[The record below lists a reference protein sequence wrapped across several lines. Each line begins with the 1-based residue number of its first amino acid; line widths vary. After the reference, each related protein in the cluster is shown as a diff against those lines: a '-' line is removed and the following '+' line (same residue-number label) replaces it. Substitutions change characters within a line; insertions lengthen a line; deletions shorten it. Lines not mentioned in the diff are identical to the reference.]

1 MTIRGMLP
9 DDVGEVKALL
19 DACFGSS
26 AWSEQSILSE
36 LEKSD
41 SYCTVA
47 VKDGVIV
54 GYLAFE
60 QIADEGSI
68 IEVAVRPDCRR
79 QGIAKRLIESASDSS
94 EGLSE
99 VFLEVRESNM
109 PAVALYEGLGFER
122 IALRRDYYDAP
133 KENAIIMRKVYENSC
148 DRKQL

>member
-1 MTIRGMLP
+1 MLP

-99 VFLEVRESNM
+99 VFLEVRESNI

-148 DRKQL
+148 D

>member
-47 VKDGVIV
+47 VKDGGIV

-60 QIADEGSI
+60 QIADEGGI

-148 DRKQL
+148 D

>member
-60 QIADEGSI
+60 QIADEGGI

-148 DRKQL
+148 D

>member
-1 MTIRGMLP
+1 MTIRDMRS
-9 DDVGEVKALL
+9 DDVAEVKALL
-19 DACFGSS
+19 DACFGRSS
-26 AWSEQSILSE
+26 WSEQMILSE
-36 LEKSD
+36 LSKPGS
-41 SYCTVA
+41 SCHVA
-47 VKDGVIV
+47 VLDGGIV
-54 GYLAFE
+54 GYLSFE

-68 IEVAVRPDCRR
+68 IELAVRPDCRR

-148 DRKQL
+148 D

>member
-68 IEVAVRPDCRR
+68 IEVAVHPDCRR
-79 QGIAKRLIESASDSS
+79 QGIAKRLIESASDAS

-133 KENAIIMRKVYENSC
+133 KENAVIMRKVYENSC
-148 DRKQL
+148 D

>member
-148 DRKQL
+148 D

>member
-1 MTIRGMLP
+1 MTIRGMLH

-36 LEKSD
+36 LEKPD

-60 QIADEGSI
+60 QIADEGGI

-99 VFLEVRESNM
+99 VFLVVRESNM

-148 DRKQL
+148 D

>member
-19 DACFGSS
+19 DTCFGSS

-36 LEKSD
+36 LEKPD

-47 VKDGVIV
+47 VKYGVIV

-68 IEVAVRPDCRR
+68 IEIAVRPDCRR
-79 QGIAKRLIESASDSS
+79 QGIAKSLIESASDAS
-94 EGLSE
+94 EGLGE
-99 VFLEVRESNM
+99 VFLEVRESNI
-109 PAVALYEGLGFER
+109 PAVALYERLGFER
-122 IALRRDYYDAP
+122 IAFRRDYYDAP
-133 KENAIIMRKVYENSC
+133 KENAVIMRKVYENSS
-148 DRKQL
+148 D

>member
-36 LEKSD
+36 LEKPD

-68 IEVAVRPDCRR
+68 IEIAVRPDCRR
-79 QGIAKRLIESASDSS
+79 QGIAKRLIERRIGLLRKGSAGSFGGTG
-94 EGLSE
+94 EQH
-99 VFLEVRESNM
+99 VRRSF
-109 PAVALYEGLGFER
+109 V
-122 IALRRDYYDAP
+122 
-133 KENAIIMRKVYENSC
+133 
-148 DRKQL
+148 